1 MIQINHIKYEREY
14 KGKSLRTIAK
24 ENDLDFRTVKK
35 YADQDDWNEPI
46 PQKRPGRPSILDP
59 VKLIIDHK

>member
-24 ENDLDFRTVKK
+24 ENDLDFSTVKK
-35 YADQDDWNEPI
+35 YADQDDIFRVRE
-46 PQKRPGRPSILDP
+46 
-59 VKLIIDHK
+59 